1 MFLTSTMKLTIT
13 AFNGL
18 PMALITAGLLFLAGQ
33 TGQLKTGSSASFD
46 PNTGYHRQGQ
56 LLGGPDSTQTLYLP
70 DDLEATLWAEA
81 PLFYNPTNMDID
93 AKGRVWVTEAV
104 NYRAFNNKPGPD
116 GSEGRLDHPEGER
129 VMILEDTNGDGK
141 ADASKVFVTDPDLVS
156 PLGIAVIGNKVI
168 VSCSPNIVV
177 YTDEDGDDKPDKK
190 EIMLT
195 GFGGLDHD
203 HALHAIVAGPDG
215 KYYFNTGNAGP
226 HVVTDRD
233 GWTLRSGSLYVGGT
247 PYNKVNHGNQVS
259 DDGRVWV
266 GGMALRINPDG
277 SNLKVMGHNFRNNY
291 ETALDSYGN
300 MWQND
305 NDDQVVACRTSWLME
320 GGNAGYFSNDG
331 TRYWQGDQRPGQS
344 IPVAHWHQED
354 PGVMPVGD
362 ISGAGSPTG
371 MVVYEG
377 DQLGP
382 QYRGMVFSA
391 EAGRNVIFAYK
402 PEIWGAGFRMPRTDL
417 ISTFPQVSENYKWDD
432 VATDTRKWFRP
443 SDIAVGTDGALYI
456 ADWYDP
462 VVGGH
467 QMKDKKG
474 YGRIYRITPKGR
486 KLRSPKIDLRSID
499 GQIAALLN
507 PAVNVRMLGFEALR
521 ERGEDA
527 VEPVL
532 ALLTSANPY
541 HRARAIY
548 LLAHLGAEG
557 QFEVERLL
565 KSADTP
571 TRLVALRALRS
582 ITPENSKA
590 IPALTASQKALMPLL
605 GNLANDPSASI
616 RREVAVALRDVP
628 YSECRYMLLN
638 LVKRYDGQD
647 RYYLNAL
654 GQAADGKEEALFA
667 DLRATLPAE
676 PAQWDQKT
684 ANLVWELHPASAAG
698 MLKAR
703 AESPQLSAEARKQ
716 AIVALGFIKSEAAA
730 RMMFDLTKS
739 PDQAIAE
746 QAMYWTGFRRGNDWA
761 KLLNWNEL
769 MPLKVSAAEQKML
782 AKRQILLDEY
792 KSDAEKRRTALEM
805 ARDAEGGKVLVGLA
819 ADGKLS
825 DMLMKAVS
833 STILKNP
840 DQTVR
845 SLAREYFSP
854 RKAVELVSDEA
865 TRPGRTESAKAETAA
880 AVISPVVSTRTAIV
894 KPETTK
900 AEPVKKVAIIEER
913 KETSSARK
921 ENTSESLAPAA
932 SVTNGRPGF
941 VLDQIAALTGDER
954 TGQAVFKTTCASCH
968 RYKQVGND
976 VGPDLTQIH
985 QKLDKNAL
993 IDAILNPSA
1002 GIAFGY
1008 EPWLLTTKTGQTY
1021 YGFLVSDGEQSVV
1034 IKGVTGQKHTI
1045 AADNVASRKQ
1055 FKNSLMPRPESM
1067 GLKPQQIA
1075 DLTAFLLKQ

>member
-13 AFNGL
+13 ALNGL
-18 PMALITAGLLFLAGQ
+18 PIALTTAGLLFLAGQ
-33 TGQLKTGSSASFD
+33 TGQLKTAPSASFE
-46 PNTGYHRQGQ
+46 PTYSRRHGIALAGT
-56 LLGGPDSTQTLYLP
+56 DSAQTLYLP
-70 DDLEATLWAEA
+70 DDLEATLWAEG
-81 PLFYNPTNMDID
+81 PMFYNPTNMDID
-93 AKGRVWVTEAV
+93 AKGRVWITEAV
-104 NYRAFNNKPGPD
+104 NYRKFNNKPED
-116 GSEGRLDHPEGER
+116 RLDHPDGER
-129 VMILEDTNGDGK
+129 IMILEDTNGDGK

-177 YTDEDGDDKPDKK
+177 YTDENGDDKPDKK

-203 HALHAIVAGPDG
+203 HSLHAVVAGPDG

-247 PYNKVNHGNQVS
+247 PYNKANHGNQVS

-354 PGVMPVGD
+354 PGVLPVGD

-371 MVVYEG
+371 MAVYEG

-382 QYRGMVFSA
+382 QYRGMVLSA

-402 PEIWGAGFRMPRTDL
+402 PEVWGAGFRMPRTDL

-443 SDIAVGTDGALYI
+443 SDVAVGTDGALYI

-467 QMKDKKG
+467 QMKDNKG
-474 YGRIYRITPKGR
+474 YGRIYRITPKGK
-486 KLRSPKIDLRSID
+486 KLRSPKIDLRTLD

-521 ERGEDA
+521 ERGEEA
-527 VEPVL
+527 VEPVM
-532 ALLTSANPY
+532 ALLTSTNPY

-548 LLAHLGAEG
+548 LLAQLGAEG

-605 GNLANDPSASI
+605 GNLANDPSASV
-616 RREVAVALRDVP
+616 RREVAIALRDVP

-654 GQAADGKEEALFA
+654 GQAADGKQEALFA
-667 DLRATLPAE
+667 DLRPTLPAE
-676 PAQWDQKT
+676 PTQWDQKT
-684 ANLVWELHPASAAG
+684 ANLIWELHPASAAG

-703 AESPQLSAEARKQ
+703 AEAQQLSADARKQ
-716 AIVALGFIKSEAAA
+716 AIVALGFIKSAAA
-730 RMMFDLTKS
+730 AQMMFDLTKS
-739 PDQAIAE
+739 PDKDIADQAS
-746 QAMYWTGFRRGNDWA
+746 YWTGFRRGNDWA

-769 MPLKVSAAEQKML
+769 MPTKVSATEQKML

-805 ARDAEGGKVLVGLA
+805 ARDVEGGKVLVGLA
-819 ADGKLS
+819 AEGKLS
-825 DMLMKAVS
+825 DMLMKTVS
-833 STILKNP
+833 STMLKSP

-845 SLAREYFSP
+845 TMAKEYFSP
-854 RKAVELVSDEA
+854 KKSVEPVVAEPVLAEPARMEV
-865 TRPGRTESAKAETAA
+865 AKVETAA
-880 AVISPVVSTRTAIV
+880 VEVFKPEPTEKVVA
-894 KPETTK
+894 KAETTK
-900 AEPVKKVAIIEER
+900 AEPVKKEAVIKAT
-913 KETSSARK
+913 KESSA
-921 ENTSESLAPAA
+921 ESPAPAIAA
-932 SVTNGRPGF
+932 SVTSGRTGL
-941 VLDQIAALTGDER
+941 VLDQIASLTGDER

-968 RYKQVGND
+968 RHKQLGND
-976 VGPDLTQIH
+976 VGPELTQIH

-993 IDAILNPSA
+993 LDAILNPSA

-1045 AADNVASRKQ
+1045 PTETVSSRKQ

-1075 DLTAFLLKQ
+1075 DLAAFLLKQ